1 MDLTAEWTRHRKKK
15 ISKLED
21 KTTEITQYEQQ
32 IENRLN
38 IPDSPSDTIHKF
50 KLLLLLFNL

>member
-1 MDLTAEWTRHRKKK
+1 MDKAQEKKK

>member
-1 MDLTAEWTRHRKKK
+1 MDLTAEWTRQRKKK

-21 KTTEITQYEQQ
+21 RTIKITQYEQQ

-38 IPDSPSDTIHKF
+38 IPNSPSDTIYKF
-50 KLLLLLFNL
+50 TLLFLLFNL